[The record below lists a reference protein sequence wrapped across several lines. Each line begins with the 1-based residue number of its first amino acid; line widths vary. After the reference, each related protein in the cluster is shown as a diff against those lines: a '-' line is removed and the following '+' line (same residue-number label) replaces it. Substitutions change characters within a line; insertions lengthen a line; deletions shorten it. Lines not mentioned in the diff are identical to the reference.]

1 MTMTTTLTHWPKDQR
16 PRERLLQFGPAALSD
31 AELLAIFL
39 RVGIPGKNVMEVSH
53 SLLKRFGSLEM
64 LFDAAHNKTDLG
76 DGLGPAKCSQLRAAL
91 ELSRRV
97 IHEQL
102 KTHSV
107 LNSTRAVGDYLKLL
121 FKGREH
127 ECFVALFMNVRNQLI
142 GTEELFRGT
151 LNHSAVYPR
160 EVVKAALRHNAAS
173 VILAHNHPSGDPE
186 PSDQDLDMTEALE
199 DALELVDVELLD
211 HFVVAGTRLYS
222 FADHGKL

>member
-1 MTMTTTLTHWPKDQR
+1 MSMTLTAWPKEQR
-16 PRERLLQFGPAALSD
+16 PRERLIQHGPAALSD

-39 RVGIPGKNVMEVSH
+39 RVGIPGKNVMDLSH
-53 SLLKRFGSLEM
+53 GLLQRFGTLDQ
-64 LFDAAHNKTDLG
+64 LFDAAHKNSDLG

-102 KTHSV
+102 KKRSV
-107 LNSTRAVGDYLKLL
+107 MNSSRAVGDYLKLM
-121 FKGREH
+121 FKGKERES
-127 ECFVALFMNVRNQLI
+127 FVALFLNVRGHLI

-173 VILAHNHPSGDPE
+173 VIVAHNHPSGDPE
-186 PSDQDLDMTEALE
+186 PSKADLELTKALDEALGMIN
-199 DALELVDVELLD
+199 VDLLD
-211 HFVVAGTRLYS
+211 HFVVAETLLYS
-222 FADHGKL
+222 FADHGRL